1 MLNDPGV
8 THVLASA
15 VGDEGGAG
23 HDGLQLGDG
32 PAHVPLEAVHPVPE
46 VRGGH
51 PGSASLEGESV
62 SLVSL
67 QYISLIVFISLHIN
81 LHSSLPRVRVTIR
94 VHRGISYVVLSNL

>member
-1 MLNDPGV
+1 MLVLNDPGV

-51 PGSASLEGESV
+51 PGSASKGKVFL
-62 SLVSL
+62 LFL
-67 QYISLIVFISLHIN
+67 FNIS
-81 LHSSLPRVRVTIR
+81 P
-94 VHRGISYVVLSNL
+94 